1 MQPGEMNIDPIESEF
16 FSTEA
21 LDSLADAFVRE
32 AIQNSLDARV
42 ANQLRVRIASSTPKT
57 QLSGDSQARYLSGL
71 WEHVTSGKSGV
82 SELPKRAE
90 PLSYLVIEDFG
101 TRGLQGDPKQSEDDE
116 SESGPRNDF
125 CFFWRN
131 IGRSKKS
138 ATDLG
143 RWGLGK
149 TVFPRARV

>member
-1 MQPGEMNIDPIESEF
+1 
-16 FSTEA
+16 
-21 LDSLADAFVRE
+21 
-32 AIQNSLDARV
+32 
-42 ANQLRVRIASSTPKT
+42 VRIAFSTPKT
-57 QLSGDSQARYLSGL
+57 QLLGDSQARYLSGL

-82 SELPKRAE
+82 SELPKRTE

-116 SESGPRNDF
+116 AESGPRNDF
-125 CFFWRN
+125 YFFWRN

-149 TVFPRARV
+149 TVFPASSRVNAFFALAVRHDDRRRLLMGQAVTK